1 MLADAHMFMAR
12 ATSHCWCCISSCLK
26 LTRKKLVMHN
36 HSIAFTKKQ
45 LFVSNLNI
53 ANHISLTIRF
63 KLSLSGDIELNPGP
77 ASSQDL
83 SGVHMNV
90 RSLKNK
96 IDLIQAESN
105 QFDIITMS
113 ETWLSH
119 TDHNDN
125 IHLAHFHPPV
135 RRDRPNDPHGGVAIY
150 VKDSLFCKP
159 RPDLLVNDLE
169 AVWIETND
177 WPEKYIS
184 WFVLPSAKLTSYLL
198 EPRE

>member
-12 ATSHCWCCISSCLK
+12 ATSHRWCCISSCLK

-36 HSIAFTKKQ
+36 HSIAFTNKQ

-77 ASSQDL
+77 ASSQNL
-83 SGVHMNV
+83 SVVHINA

-135 RRDRPNDPHGGVAIY
+135 RRGGVAIY

-169 AVWIETND
+169 AVWIET
-177 WPEKYIS
+177 KIGQKKHIS
-184 WFVLPSAKLTSYLL
+184 WFVLPSAKLTSY
-198 EPRE
+198 PIGTS